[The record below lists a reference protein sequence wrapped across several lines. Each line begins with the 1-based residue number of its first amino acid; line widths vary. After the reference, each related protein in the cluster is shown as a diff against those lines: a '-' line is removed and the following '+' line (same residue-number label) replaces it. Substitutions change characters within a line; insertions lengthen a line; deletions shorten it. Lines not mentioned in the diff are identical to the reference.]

1 MKELTTEI
9 QISST
14 PQEVWKKITNLPDW
28 PSWNPTVNKVKGK
41 LGLEEKI
48 NFTMSNS
55 QGNDGKKYSATITRI
70 NEQKGFTYV
79 AVMINKFL
87 FSVERIIEIKESEEG
102 VIFSQKERYSGV
114 LVGLF
119 WKKMKEDA
127 LPMIESMNRA
137 LKKELEK

>member
-14 PQEVWKKITNLPDW
+14 PQVVWKKMTNLPDW
-28 PSWNPTVNKVKGK
+28 PSWNPTVNKVKGRLA
-41 LGLEEKI
+41 LGEKI
-48 NFTMSNS
+48 NLTMSNC

-79 AVMINKFL
+79 AVMMNKFL

-114 LVGLF
+114 LAGLF